1 MVIHSPM
8 KPLLLILILCTGF
21 AHASQGQVVGP
32 EPLYKSRVLKSGD
45 EERLVSI
52 EVALNKRDLY
62 LIVSSDGNAS
72 HDWASW
78 IEPEVVM
85 KDGTILDLSTYNW
98 RAAFNQVKRGKTY
111 RGGTMMVAGKEYT
124 MPSTVCMQWCFCP
137 RKFIPAC
144 REGTRC

>member
-1 MVIHSPM
+1 M

-45 EERLVSI
+45 EERLIPI

-62 LIVSSDGNAS
+62 LIVSSDGKAS

-85 KDGTILDLSTYNW
+85 SLPWKSELVQI
-98 RAAFNQVKRGKTY
+98 
-111 RGGTMMVAGKEYT
+111 
-124 MPSTVCMQWCFCP
+124 
-137 RKFIPAC
+137 
-144 REGTRC
+144 